1 MTNEKSILDLASTAQ
16 RDSESV
22 PISSEVMESIRKNP
36 KAAIAEAGEV
46 SGEHHEV
53 LKQLLSKVESKIAWA
68 TVELPSRGM
77 FGDSDSK
84 SIEIRPFTFEDEK
97 ILRNIKNVGAAG
109 QVINTLIKRC
119 TKDLNF
125 ATLPLVDKNFIL
137 YKLREISY
145 GNDYKIEAT
154 CGDCANVNGL
164 VVSLNQLPIVY
175 AEEDSIST
183 EVLLPDSEVTVVFKV
198 PTTQD
203 EAYLSDVESL
213 MDNLWRLVKSI
224 DGHTERIITQGFIMG
239 STAKDI
245 TVLRTAIMDM
255 ELGIQTQVHYI
266 CNQCQADSN
275 VELPINESFFGVS

>member
-22 PISSEVMESIRKNP
+22 PISSEVTESIRKNP

-137 YKLREISY
+137 
-145 GNDYKIEAT
+145 
-154 CGDCANVNGL
+154 V
-164 VVSLNQLPIVY
+164 
-175 AEEDSIST
+175 
-183 EVLLPDSEVTVVFKV
+183 
-198 PTTQD
+198 
-203 EAYLSDVESL
+203 YLSDVESL

-255 ELGIQTQVHYI
+255 ELGIQTKVHYI